1 MPLTGPSSSVQRL
14 MNLLS
19 SVDVPVGL
27 GGPWRTSACVAKDD
41 GEFEPRLRYVRLNVD
56 VSSFMFDSRLLFLT
70 FSVIAN
76 GQ

>member
-41 GEFEPRLRYVRLNVD
+41 VKFEPRLRYVRLSLQFHVAILGY
-56 VSSFMFDSRLLFLT
+56 FFCYCET
-70 FSVIAN
+70 N